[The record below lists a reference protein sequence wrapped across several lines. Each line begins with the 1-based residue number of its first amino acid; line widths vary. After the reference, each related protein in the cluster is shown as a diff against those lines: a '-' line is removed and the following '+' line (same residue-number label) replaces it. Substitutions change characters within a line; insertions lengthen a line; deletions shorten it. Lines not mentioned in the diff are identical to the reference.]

1 MQYGGST
8 LRDVECL
15 VRTPQW
21 RSQHFCLLVLTDYYN
36 SDQSTCH
43 PGVLYCETIDVA
55 VKESQVRRFITT
67 TPQRNSLSK
76 RSSSI
81 HQLPLFELAHHHTAI
96 GVGHRAV
103 PRQEAVHPSPLLGS
117 AVRKAQ

>member
-1 MQYGGST
+1 MQYDGST

-43 PGVLYCETIDVA
+43 PGVLYCETVDVA
-55 VKESQVRRFITT
+55 VKESQVRKFYYNDAIT
-67 TPQRNSLSK
+67 
-76 RSSSI
+76 
-81 HQLPLFELAHHHTAI
+81 QLPQQSAAFQSTSC
-96 GVGHRAV
+96 
-103 PRQEAVHPSPLLGS
+103 PSLNSPTITPPSG
-117 AVRKAQ
+117 